1 MSQEHTIHKDVTIR
15 RDVDNYVTIDTY
27 NRRQMWKML
36 AIVFGIQLFI
46 LLSIVVTAVI
56 MVKCS

>member
-1 MSQEHTIHKDVTIR
+1 MSQDYTIHNDTTIR
-15 RDVDNYVTIDTY
+15 RDVDNYITIDTY

-36 AIVFGIQLFI
+36 TIVLGVQLFI

-56 MVKCS
+56 MVKC